1 MNKGKYSLSVWSYSP
16 EEKKTIMIDA
26 IGDILNDV
34 EILKIKVDDEGKYLF
49 ALDEFKRL
57 LVFSLEW

>member
-1 MNKGKYSLSVWSYSP
+1 
-16 EEKKTIMIDA
+16 MIDA

-34 EILKIKVDDEGKYLF
+34 EILKVKVDDEGKYLF

>member
-1 MNKGKYSLSVWSYSP
+1 MK
-16 EEKKTIMIDA
+16 DA
-26 IGDILNDV
+26 IGNILNDV
-34 EILKIKVDDEGKYLF
+34 EILKIKVDEEGKYLF

>member
-1 MNKGKYSLSVWSYSP
+1 MK
-16 EEKKTIMIDA
+16 DA
-26 IGDILNDV
+26 IGNILNDV
-34 EILKIKVDDEGKYLF
+34 EILKMKVDEEGKYLF